1 VTAAIE
7 PTATPRRVLVIAPE
21 AVGAAMGGAAIRA
34 AEIAAALA
42 AQGPV
47 TLAAPPGGEWSHAGV
62 ERLDWTLADPR
73 PLRGAIATAGAV
85 VCQPQWPG
93 VQRWLERSRARVVYD
108 LYDPE
113 PFEALELLRG
123 RTPALRRL
131 VCALSVD
138 RTAAAVLTGDG
149 FVCASERQRD
159 LWIGAMLGARVISP
173 AVYDRDPAFA
183 SVIATVPFG
192 VPADPPAARR
202 DGIRA
207 RFPAIAPDD
216 EVVLWN
222 GGLWRWLDATAAV
235 RAAAALASRRP
246 RARLVFM
253 GAAGHPDAIAQAR
266 AAAAETGLLD
276 RVVFFNDAEWV
287 PYAERADW
295 LLAADCAL
303 SAHGDHLE
311 TRFAFR
317 TRIVDC
323 LWAGLPVVCTAGDD
337 LAELVER
344 RDLGAAVT
352 GNDPLALAAALERV
366 LGRGRDAYR
375 DGLAAAAAE
384 LSWPRV
390 TEPLVR
396 ALTAPA
402 RGRPLGAGVRRRPGH
417 ALRDAGF
424 RAAIA
429 SAAAVGIRRWPSL

>member
-1 VTAAIE
+1 MTAATE
-7 PTATPRRVLVIAPE
+7 PTATPGRVLVIAPE

-34 AEIAAALA
+34 AEVAAALA
-42 AQGPV
+42 AHAPV
-47 TLAAPPGGEWSHAGV
+47 TLAAPPGGDRAPTAV
-62 ERLDWTLADPR
+62 ERLDWAPADPR
-73 PLRGAIATAGAV
+73 PLRGAIAAAGTV
-85 VCQPQWPG
+85 VCQPQWPV
-93 VQRWLERSRARVVYD
+93 VQRWLERSTARVVYD

-138 RTAAAVLTGDG
+138 RVAAAVLAGDA

-173 AVYDRDPAFA
+173 ALYDRDPTFA

-192 VPADPPAARR
+192 VPAEPPRALR
-202 DGIRA
+202 DGIRT
-207 RFPAIAPDD
+207 RFPAIARED

-235 RAAAALASRRP
+235 RAAGALVARRP
-246 RARLVFM
+246 QARLVFM
-253 GAAGHPDAIAQAR
+253 GAAGHRDAIAQAR
-266 AAAAETGLLD
+266 AAAAEAGLLD

-303 SAHGDHLE
+303 STQADHLE

-323 LWAGLPVVCTAGDD
+323 VWAGLPVVCTAGDD

-344 RDLGAAVT
+344 RDLGAAVA
-352 GNDPLALAAALERV
+352 GGDPLALAAALERV
-366 LGRGRDAYR
+366 LARGRAAYGER
-375 DGLAAAAAE
+375 LAAAAAS

-396 ALTAPA
+396 AVRANGPA
-402 RGRPLGAGVRRRPGH
+402 RPLGAGVRRRPGH
-417 ALRDAGF
+417 ALRDTGF
-424 RAAIA
+424 RAAMGT
-429 SAAAVGIRRWPSL
+429 AAAVGVRRWPSL